1 MMTLEFWMGAF
12 IGTLIALALILVIV
26 GRANRISAR
35 AGEIAERLNQRTL
48 DLLEERNEIQRN
60 QGVTF
65 GSIATAMEENYAIA
79 KETLAVM
86 KGLNPDDP
94 DRIRSIGD
102 LIVVAHLKQ
111 SVHIP
116 GHPAWPRPQPA
127 AFVLNRN
134 AATVDMLIRTGLRV
148 YRKEGA

>member
-12 IGTLIALALILVIV
+12 IGTLIALGLILVII
-26 GRANRISAR
+26 GRANHISAR
-35 AGEIAERLNQRTL
+35 AREIAEKANGRTL
-48 DLLEERNEIQRN
+48 DLLEERNEIQRD
-60 QGVTF
+60 QGVAF
-65 GSIATAMEENYAIA
+65 DRIAIAMKESSGIA

-86 KGLNPDDP
+86 KGLHSDDP
-94 DRIRSIGD
+94 DRIRSFGD

-127 AFVLNRN
+127 AFVLNRS
-134 AATVDMLIRTGLRV
+134 AATVDMLIRNGLRV